1 MLRALNGINSSTEEG
16 IAAEILW
23 MSLLLSYCIIST
35 VENTFMK
42 VVTIASVN
50 NTNTLE
56 FVDTVDD
63 AGVVA
68 GWSTGEQRV
77 RAVETRVG
85 GEH

>member
-1 MLRALNGINSSTEEG
+1 MLSALNGINISTVST
-16 IAAEILW
+16 EILW
-23 MSLLLSYCIIST
+23 MSLLLSYCITFT

-42 VVTIASVN
+42 VVTIASVH
-50 NTNTLE
+50 NTDTLE

>member
-1 MLRALNGINSSTEEG
+1 MLRALNGINISTVST
-16 IAAEILW
+16 EILW

>member
-1 MLRALNGINSSTEEG
+1 
-16 IAAEILW
+16 
-23 MSLLLSYCIIST
+23 
-35 VENTFMK
+35 MK

-50 NTNTLE
+50 NTDTLE
-56 FVDTVDD
+56 LVETVDD

-68 GWSTGEQRV
+68 GWSAGEQRV